1 MAYGD
6 RDYSLEG
13 TEGLQITYNG
23 AIYTL
28 DENISCHISAPIWD
42 DDLGDYYYP
51 YCEAVG
57 RLTDDEDGNSR
68 EVYYDFDSIEQMEE
82 WEKNRNFSA
91 CITGILVLEDADEKN
106 ETERNKDA
114 ERKRESDC

>member
-6 RDYSLEG
+6 RDYSLQG

-23 AIYTL
+23 TIYTL
-28 DENISCHISAPIWD
+28 DENIACHVSAPIWD
-42 DDLGDYYYP
+42 DDLDDYFCP

-57 RLTDDEDGNSR
+57 RLTDDENGNSR
-68 EVYYDFDSIEQMEE
+68 EVYYDFDSVEQMEE

-91 CITGILVLEDADEKN
+91 CITGILVLEDADEK
-106 ETERNKDA
+106 E
-114 ERKRESDC
+114 